1 MEIWFLIGGIL
12 AFGII
17 GGIAIEI
24 YDNIQMNRWMRQ
36 RHLRE
41 LKLAMKQMEHPE
53 FFSRTYDVSA
63 DEIRKALDI
72 YRVSEG
78 RSTLPTG
85 EVEELGPGKVYVF
98 GGPKTGIVTG
108 TVGYEQLE
116 EMGAT
121 LDEAERLLKE
131 ARDRTID

>member
-1 MEIWFLIGGIL
+1 MEIWIVIGAFL
-12 AFGII
+12 AFGFI
-17 GGIAIEI
+17 GCTIIEI
-24 YDNIQMNRWMRQ
+24 YENVQMNKWMRQ

-41 LKLAMKQMEHPE
+41 LRLAMKQMEHPE
-53 FFSRTYDVSA
+53 FFSRTHDVSA

-72 YRVSEG
+72 YKTSGV
-78 RSTLPTG
+78 TTYLPAG
-85 EVEELGPGKVYVF
+85 EVDVLGPGKVYFF
-98 GGPKTGIVTG
+98 GGPKTGVVTG

>member
-1 MEIWFLIGGIL
+1 MEILIGITPL
-12 AFGII
+12 IVFVVYFVIVS
-17 GGIAIEI
+17 
-24 YDNIQMNRWMRQ
+24 IQEWITDMRFYRQ
-36 RHLRE
+36 RTQKE
-41 LKLAMKQMEHPE
+41 LN
-53 FFSRTYDVSA
+53 R
-63 DEIRKALDI
+63 IRRLLGKVDCAKH
-72 YRVSEG
+72 
-78 RSTLPTG
+78 TLPTG
-85 EVEELGPGKVYVF
+85 EVEVLGPGKVYFF